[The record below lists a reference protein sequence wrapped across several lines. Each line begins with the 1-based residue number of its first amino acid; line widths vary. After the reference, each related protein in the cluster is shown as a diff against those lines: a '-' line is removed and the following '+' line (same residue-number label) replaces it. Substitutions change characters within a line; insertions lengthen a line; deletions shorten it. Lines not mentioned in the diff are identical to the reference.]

1 MWVVLLL
8 CLLLPGLPALQLD
21 CAPTAA
27 GPPRQLRC
35 FCRGG
40 ASTRG
45 REPLSALLN
54 PELSARS
61 SLVRPVSERV
71 GQVVVAG
78 CGTLDLLLD
87 LDQLDSRATDLTDLS
102 FQDMASVVVAWAGRA
117 RPRLRLVFTDIPVV
131 TVTGSLRHPAARIE
145 MFFRQLGP
153 AGRDSSRVTF
163 RDTHMQADIRLLNF
177 LNVAHLAVSGSS
189 FNSVAAVDIHSKDLA
204 KQTECHS
211 GPGKVGISDYLRFC
225 SLLSKKVKS
234 DRR

>member
-1 MWVVLLL
+1 MLRLLVV
-8 CLLLPGLPALQLD
+8 AQL
-21 CAPTAA
+21 AA
-27 GPPRQLRC
+27 GLAGLRLQCNSRGLVLRC
-35 FCRGG
+35 TCPGG

-54 PELSARS
+54 PELSAMAFY
-61 SLVRPVSERV
+61 SERV

-117 RPRLRLVFTDIPVV
+117 RPRLRLVFTDIAVV

-163 RDTHMQADIRLLNF
+163 RDADMQADIRLLNF
-177 LNVAHLAVSGSS
+177 LNVAHLAVLGSS

-211 GPGKVGISDYLRFC
+211 GPGKVGISDNRRFS
-225 SLLSKKVKS
+225 SLFSEKVKS